1 MTRAIA
7 SPPAVLRALVV
18 DDDPV
23 SRALLARYVGQH
35 DALQLVATCE
45 SAVAAVPHLRAGEAD
60 VVFLDVEMPEMSG
73 LELVRALDACPAI
86 ILVTGKAHYAVEAF
100 AVSVT
105 DYLLK
110 PVQYPRFL
118 QAVERVVR
126 QCRQEQGAQ
135 GAACATPGDLAAPS
149 RPRTTQSR
157 AGDGEV
163 RDVLFARIDGRLVRI
178 PLAEVH
184 WVEAKGDYVLLH
196 APKRRYMVHTTMKT
210 MEERLPPSDFVRVH
224 RSHIVRVDRIVD
236 LEDATIV
243 VDRDV
248 IPVGASY
255 RDTLL
260 SRLNTL

>member
-1 MTRAIA
+1 MTRTVA
-7 SPPAVLRALVV
+7 SPPAALRALVV

-23 SRALLARYVGQH
+23 SRALLARYIGQH
-35 DALQLVATCE
+35 DALQLAASCE
-45 SAVAAVPHLRAGEAD
+45 SALAAVPLLRAGEVD

-86 ILVTGKAHYAVEAF
+86 VLVTGKAHYAVEAF
-100 AVSVT
+100 AVAVT

-126 QCRQEQGAQ
+126 QRQQEIAPARPAPV
-135 GAACATPGDLAAPS
+135 AAR
-149 RPRTTQSR
+149 RPDVET
-157 AGDGEV
+157 

-178 PLAEVH
+178 PLAEVY

-196 APKRRYMVHTTMKT
+196 APKRRYMVHATMKT
-210 MEERLPPSDFVRVH
+210 MEERLPPGDFVRVH

-236 LEDATIV
+236 LEDTTIV
-243 VDRDV
+243 VEREV

-255 RDTLL
+255 REGLM

>member
-1 MTRAIA
+1 MTTATRTT
-7 SPPAVLRALVV
+7 PLRALVV

-35 DALQLVATCE
+35 DALHLAGVCD
-45 SAVAAVPHLRAGEAD
+45 SAVAAVPVLRGGEVD

-73 LELVRALDACPAI
+73 IELVRALDRRPHI
-86 ILVTGKAHYAVEAF
+86 VLVTGKAQYAVEAF
-100 AVSVT
+100 NVAVS

-126 QCRQEQGAQ
+126 AREVEAPPAVREPPAV
-135 GAACATPGDLAAPS
+135 AAIPPS
-149 RPRTTQSR
+149 DS
-157 AGDGEV
+157 V
-163 RDVLFARIDGRLVRI
+163 RDVLFARVDGRLVRI
-178 PLAEVH
+178 PLREVH

-196 APKRRYMVHTTMKT
+196 APRKRYMVHATMKT
-210 MEERLPPSDFVRVH
+210 MEERLPPADFVRVH
-224 RSHIVRVDRIVD
+224 RSHIVRLDRIVD
-236 LEDATIV
+236 LEEATIV
-243 VDRDV
+243 VERDV

-255 RDTLL
+255 RDALL

>member
-1 MTRAIA
+1 MTTATRV
-7 SPPAVLRALVV
+7 SPLRALVV

-35 DALQLVATCE
+35 DALHLVGVCE
-45 SAVAAVPHLRAGEAD
+45 SAVAAVPVLRGGEVD

-73 LELVRALDACPAI
+73 IELVRALDRRPHI
-86 ILVTGKAHYAVEAF
+86 VLVTGKAQYAVEAF
-100 AVSVT
+100 NVAVS

-126 QCRQEQGAQ
+126 AREGVAPPVVREPPAV
-135 GAACATPGDLAAPS
+135 AAIPPS
-149 RPRTTQSR
+149 DS
-157 AGDGEV
+157 V
-163 RDVLFARIDGRLVRI
+163 RDVLFARVDGRLVRI
-178 PLAEVH
+178 PLREVH

-196 APKRRYMVHTTMKT
+196 APRKRYMVHATMKT
-210 MEERLPPSDFVRVH
+210 MEERLPPADFVRVH
-224 RSHIVRVDRIVD
+224 RSHIVRLDRIVD
-236 LEDATIV
+236 LEEATIV
-243 VDRDV
+243 VERDV

-255 RDTLL
+255 RDALL

>member
-1 MTRAIA
+1 MTTATRTA
-7 SPPAVLRALVV
+7 PLRALVV

-35 DALQLVATCE
+35 DALRLAGVCE
-45 SAVAAVPHLRAGEAD
+45 SAVAAVPVLRGGEID

-73 LELVRALDACPAI
+73 IELVRALDRRPHI
-86 ILVTGKAHYAVEAF
+86 VLVTGKAQYAVEAF
-100 AVSVT
+100 NVAVS

-126 QCRQEQGAQ
+126 ARRADAPPEVHEAPAV
-135 GAACATPGDLAAPS
+135 AAIPPS
-149 RPRTTQSR
+149 NT
-157 AGDGEV
+157 V
-163 RDVLFARIDGRLVRI
+163 RDVLFARVDGRLVRI
-178 PLAEVH
+178 PLREVH

-196 APKRRYMVHTTMKT
+196 APKMRYMVHTTMKT
-210 MEERLPPSDFVRVH
+210 MEERLPPADFVRVH
-224 RSHIVRVDRIVD
+224 RSHIVRLDRIVD
-236 LEDATIV
+236 LEEATIV
-243 VDRDV
+243 VERDV

-255 RDTLL
+255 RDALL

>member
-1 MTRAIA
+1 MTRPVA
-7 SPPAVLRALVV
+7 SPPATLRALVV

-35 DALQLVATCE
+35 DALQLVASCE

-73 LELVRALDACPAI
+73 LELVRALDACPAVV
-86 ILVTGKAHYAVEAF
+86 LVTGKAQYAVEAF
-100 AVSVT
+100 AISVT

-126 QCRQEQGAQ
+126 QRQQQET
-135 GAACATPGDLAAPS
+135 AAHRPPTAMPRAAGGDS
-149 RPRTTQSR
+149 
-157 AGDGEV
+157 
-163 RDVLFARIDGRLVRI
+163 RDVLFARVDGRLVRI
-178 PLAEVH
+178 PLGEVH

-196 APKRRYMVHTTMKT
+196 APKRRYMVHATMKT
-210 MEERLPPSDFVRVH
+210 MEERLPPGDFVRVH

-236 LEDATIV
+236 LEDTTIV
-243 VDRDV
+243 VERDV

-255 RDTLL
+255 REALL
-260 SRLNTL
+260 ARLNTL

>member
-1 MTRAIA
+1 MTAIA
-7 SPPAVLRALVV
+7 APARALRALVV

-35 DALQLVATCE
+35 DALQLVATCA
-45 SAVAAVPHLRAGEAD
+45 SALEAVPVLRGDGVD

-73 LELVRALDACPAI
+73 LDLVRSLERRPAI
-86 ILVTGKAHYAVEAF
+86 VLVTGKAQYAVEAF
-100 AVSVT
+100 AVAVA

-110 PVQYPRFL
+110 PVQYARFL

-126 QCRQEQGAQ
+126 AVGADRTPSP
-135 GAACATPGDLAAPS
+135 GAPPTVASPMGKS
-149 RPRTTQSR
+149 
-157 AGDGEV
+157 

-178 PLAEVH
+178 PLVEVH

-196 APKRRYMVHTTMKT
+196 APRRRYMVHATMKT
-210 MEERLPPSDFVRVH
+210 MAERLPAADFVRVH

-243 VDRDV
+243 VERDV

-255 RDTLL
+255 RDALL
-260 SRLNTL
+260 ARLNTL